1 MPHLSPIDQH
11 GEMRQS
17 RRLLSVVIAVCVLV
31 AAILIV
37 PIFVLQGASDTEYTQ
52 KDLLGQ
58 RLGEAH
64 DELTMLI
71 ISLVVVVQ
79 VIATFKFLRWL
90 PYRPLILCSFGAV
103 TLSAFCT
110 VAESVVFPEVLNYIE
125 HLLFM
130 AASILLAVWCG
141 LWAFSSK
148 QKEGL

>member
-1 MPHLSPIDQH
+1 MPHVNPIDQH
-11 GEMRQS
+11 GGMRQS
-17 RRLLSVVIAVCVLV
+17 RRLLSSVIAICVLV
-31 AAILIV
+31 VALLVV

-52 KDLLGQ
+52 KELSGQ

-71 ISLVVVVQ
+71 ISLVVVIQ
-79 VIATFKFLRWL
+79 VVATFKFLRWL
-90 PYRPLILCSFGAV
+90 PYRSLILCSFGAV
-103 TLSAFCT
+103 ALSAFCT

-125 HLLFM
+125 HLSFM

-141 LWAFSSK
+141 LWAFGSK